1 MFTGLVEELGSINSI
16 SKGSASALLKI
27 QANAVLNGSKV
38 GDSIAVNG
46 VCLTVVEIGK
56 NYFTADVMAE
66 TMAKSNLADL
76 SIGTKVNLERAAQ
89 VGERLGGHIV
99 SGHIDGTG
107 TITNITKQDI
117 ALLFTIR
124 PEQHLLRYIIHKGSL
139 AVDGIS
145 LTVAEVTET
154 DFTLSLIPHTVANTT
169 LGFKKTGQ
177 TVNIEVDMIG
187 KYVEKLLNMEPKE
200 HNKPD
205 KLSMSFLVEN
215 GFI

>member
-1 MFTGLVEELGSINSI
+1 VPR
-16 SKGSASALLKI
+16 ALLKI

-99 SGHIDGTG
+99 SGHIDGIG
-107 TITNITKQDI
+107 TITNIIKQDI

-205 KLSMSFLVEN
+205 KLSMSFLAEN